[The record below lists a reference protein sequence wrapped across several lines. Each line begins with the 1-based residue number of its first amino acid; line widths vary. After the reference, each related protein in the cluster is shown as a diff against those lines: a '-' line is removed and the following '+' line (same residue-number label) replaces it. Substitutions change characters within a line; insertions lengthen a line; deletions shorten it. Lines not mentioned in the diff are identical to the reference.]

1 MQAGHYQVAYSKRR
15 TLTKK
20 VRSRLNHLEARKECL
35 QSEHIDD
42 NFRDKTKRR
51 FRVHRKGTPGGSRL
65 LINDNIST
73 NQKDIIAAWATHFE
87 TLGVS
92 KLAKSASLQQLLPSI
107 NLLQTASIQNEDL
120 ILDTPVTFE
129 EIEVAVAKLKRG
141 KSCGLDGIVSEHII
155 YGGPT
160 FKLWLKKV
168 CNAIIDLEVVPPSFL
183 KAVIVP
189 IYKGKGKDPLSTNN
203 YRGIS
208 LTSVIG
214 KLFERIVL
222 QRMTPGSFGRD
233 GNSTLHTDSISSRNL
248 LLRSNRGGPGSC
260 QKPYTTWIN
269 SVPMFLRSGKG
280 IRFCGVLCSP

>member
-1 MQAGHYQVAYSKRR
+1 M
-15 TLTKK
+15 
-20 VRSRLNHLEARKECL
+20 
-35 QSEHIDD
+35 
-42 NFRDKTKRR
+42 
-51 FRVHRKGTPGGSRL
+51 
-65 LINDNIST
+65 
-73 NQKDIIAAWATHFE
+73 
-87 TLGVS
+87 
-92 KLAKSASLQQLLPSI
+92 
-107 NLLQTASIQNEDL
+107 
-120 ILDTPVTFE
+120 
-129 EIEVAVAKLKRG
+129 
-141 KSCGLDGIVSEHII
+141 SEHII

-203 YRGIS
+203 YRVIS

-280 IRFCGVLCSP
+280 IRFCGVYCVLLDHLYRSGINGKTWRLIKSFYINPSGQVKIGNRHSRVFTLERGVRQGSVLSPLLFLLVTDSLLKDLANVSSIEGIYTGSMGHADNLRSVTPNLASLRKQTEMV